1 VSFEWGILLAAFGGG
16 LFGAAIGALPA
27 FVFTG
32 IAVLVAFGAGL
43 GGASFDV
50 IGLVVFG
57 PVTGPHIS
65 FAGGAAAAAFAA
77 RRGDI
82 EDGKDII
89 TPLAGLGDPLPLIV
103 GGIFGAGGYALQV
116 LLMNLIPPYQTAFY
130 PTYIDVIA
138 VVVTVSA
145 IITRLA
151 FGRTGLFGSLDA
163 EARERGRFSTG
174 EGRVWLAYQE
184 GLLQASVVGLGTGIL
199 AAWVATQLV
208 AFDPALLPFGVLLG
222 YGVSATALIF
232 LQFGFQVPVTH
243 HMTLPASVAAVGV
256 LVAGGPQVVAI
267 LVGAVAGILG
277 ALLGELFSRLLLI
290 HGDTHLDPPANA
302 IIVMSVVIV
311 LGTLLFT

>member
-1 VSFEWGILLAAFGGG
+1 MSFEWGILLAAFGGG

-184 GLLQASVVGLGTGIL
+184 GFLQASVVGLGTGIL